1 MSVFEKNPRLTLA
14 AFWFLLV
21 VMAGGLAEITLRFIV
36 PYDIGYYTAVKKPGI
51 YEYPYGTIHINQDG
65 YPDTEFDRSS
75 PKKKIGYFGDSVT
88 FGVGAGEEYRFSNLL
103 EQKYPAFEHWTFSMI
118 ANGIEDDLIVRTA
131 QEYGLSRVIYALNL
145 NDIMPVTAPDNTP
158 QTPSNPETPILRV
171 VQQWIWDHLDAT
183 LRGHSYLYTS
193 VRTLLKNA
201 LLKIGYSHT
210 GFVAAELFP
219 EQNRALVLETADR
232 ITRIGNTLNKQGIQF
247 CVLILP
253 YEMQISRDAAHT
265 YRDLGI
271 DWEDGFETGST
282 QKILKQGLKGIA
294 LYDGMNAFSDVTDTA
309 QTGEFFV
316 YNKGDKID
324 FNHPNRAGHARL
336 TAGMIASHFC
346 GF

>member
-1 MSVFEKNPRLTLA
+1 
-14 AFWFLLV
+14 
-21 VMAGGLAEITLRFIV
+21 
-36 PYDIGYYTAVKKPGI
+36 
-51 YEYPYGTIHINQDG
+51 
-65 YPDTEFDRSS
+65 
-75 PKKKIGYFGDSVT
+75 
-88 FGVGAGEEYRFSNLL
+88 
-103 EQKYPAFEHWTFSMI
+103 
-118 ANGIEDDLIVRTA
+118 
-131 QEYGLSRVIYALNL
+131 
-145 NDIMPVTAPDNTP
+145 
-158 QTPSNPETPILRV
+158 
-171 VQQWIWDHLDAT
+171 
-183 LRGHSYLYTS
+183 
-193 VRTLLKNA
+193 
-201 LLKIGYSHT
+201 
-210 GFVAAELFP
+210 VAAELFP

-336 TAGMIASHFC
+336 TAGMIASRFC